1 MSERGMDYAQRPTDE
16 EVFDYQ
22 REYVKK
28 VADGD
33 ILETLRIQREIAVP
47 WIQAIPASEA
57 DAVHEPYG
65 WSIWQVIQHCVDA
78 ERVFGYR
85 ALRFA
90 TGDQTELPGW
100 DGKQSCIVAAFEP
113 RCLERNRL
121 CRWKAGLR
129 SGTLL
134 VDGWTLD
141 PSREDTQETTQSGSE
156 WIATTRGVRCWAVG
170 AGVLPATNWCGDRA
184 TVCQQFNVLAEIDSL
199 ANRGRM
205 MGRFIVLGVGK
216 HWRRSIKLRGR

>member
-100 DGKQSCIVAAFEP
+100 DENRYAAVAYAP
-113 RCLERNRL
+113 
-121 CRWKAGLR
+121 G
-129 SGTLL
+129 SSL
-134 VDGWTLD
+134 VDLATEFSLTRESNLALLRRLSLD
-141 PSREDTQETTQSGSE
+141 AWNEIGCADGRQVSVRALSWLMAGHWIHHERILRKRLNQEANGSLQREE
-156 WIATTRGVRCWAVG
+156 
-170 AGVLPATNWCGDRA
+170 
-184 TVCQQFNVLAEIDSL
+184 
-199 ANRGRM
+199 
-205 MGRFIVLGVGK
+205 
-216 HWRRSIKLRGR
+216 